1 MANFPLLADPDNYR
15 ACEWDL
21 LTDPAG
27 YDYWGRLFRQH
38 FETFRRSSL
47 ESGATEEQC
56 LVLRQVLD
64 DCLDELD
71 ARVRGDGPPLERLDI
86 LTLTG
91 ARDTA
96 LRAAGIPDAF
106 KAIKVRET
114 EAALK
119 LLPQRLLTLDGLSP
133 AERPAEF
140 ARGIF
145 AGNIFDLGAVE
156 VAKGYLDGASFG
168 FEQALAKVKPR
179 PWLVD
184 DADQMRFTG
193 WKKAVVFVDN
203 AGPDVVLGM
212 LPLVRELL
220 RGGARVLLAANTMP
234 ALNDITFP
242 ELTMLLAEISDL
254 DQMIGGAFV
263 SETLVPI
270 ATGTGDPLID
280 LTQVSEAFA
289 KATAGADL
297 VVLEGMGRALE
308 SNYTAAFTC
317 PTWNLGTIKDPFVAR
332 HFNGE
337 LYDCICRVRG

>member
-21 LTDPAG
+21 LTDPEG
-27 YDYWGRLFRQH
+27 CSYWMRLFRQH
-38 FETFRRSSL
+38 FETFRRSAL
-47 ESGATEEQC
+47 ESGATEAQC
-56 LVLRQVLD
+56 GVLRQVLD
-64 DCLDELD
+64 DCLDELE
-71 ARVRGDGPPLERLDI
+71 ARLRGDGAPLERLDI

-114 EAALK
+114 RAALA
-119 LLPQRLLTLDGLSP
+119 LLPQRLRTLDEQPP
-133 AERPAEF
+133 AERPAEL

-156 VAKGYLDGASFG
+156 VAQGYLDGASFG
-168 FEQALAKVKPR
+168 FEQAIEKVKPR

-184 DADQMRFTG
+184 DADRLRFRG
-193 WKKAVVFVDN
+193 WKRAVVFVDN

-220 RGGARVLLAANTMP
+220 REGAQVLLAANTTP

-242 ELTMLLAEISDL
+242 ELTMLLAEVADL
-254 DQMIGGAFV
+254 DQVLGEAFLG
-263 SETLVPI
+263 ERLVPV

-280 LTQVSEAFA
+280 LTQVSDSFA
-289 KATAGADL
+289 QATAGADL

-317 PTWNLGTIKDPFVAR
+317 ATWHLGTIKDPFVAR
-332 HFNGE
+332 HFQGE
-337 LYDCICRVRG
+337 LYDC